1 MAPQLTATNG
11 ARERSLR
18 SWIVRATTSLP
29 LPDSP
34 VTSTVADVGET
45 LSIFR

>member
-1 MAPQLTATNG
+1 MAPQLTAMNG
-11 ARERSLR
+11 PRASSER

-34 VTSTVADVGET
+34 TTSTVADVGAT
-45 LSIFR
+45 FSMRR

>member
-1 MAPQLTATNG
+1 MAPQLTARNG
-11 ARERSLR
+11 NDARALF

-34 VTSTVADVGET
+34 VRKTVALVGAT
-45 LSIFR
+45 RAMRS